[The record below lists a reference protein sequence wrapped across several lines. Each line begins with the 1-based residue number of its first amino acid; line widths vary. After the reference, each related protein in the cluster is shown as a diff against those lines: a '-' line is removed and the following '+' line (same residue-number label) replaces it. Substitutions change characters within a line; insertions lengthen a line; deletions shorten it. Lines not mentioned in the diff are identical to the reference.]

1 MNDSSKNCFKDRSAP
16 AVPSVHELER
26 TLVLGILIILLAGP
40 AQGAALAHASD
51 AHEIKHVVIIMQEN
65 RSFDSYFGTYP
76 GADGIPMQNGIP
88 SVCVPNAST
97 KTCDKPYH
105 DTHDR
110 NMGGPHGSGSSTGDV
125 GGGKMDGF
133 IQQVLSFCKN
143 NPKDFE
149 CAAPTDVMGYHDQD
163 EIPNYWAYAR
173 NFVLQDHMFEPV
185 ASWSAPSHL
194 YLVSAWSAKCSN
206 LQDPMSCKSELNTP
220 DPDKGNSTT
229 PDYAWTDLT
238 YLLSKARVTWAYYG
252 DGGGA
257 QDRDDCDD
265 GDCAFTNNP
274 TGVPE
279 IWNPLPDFQTVHQD
293 GQLKNVQNL
302 SNFFLALGNG
312 SLPAVSWIA
321 PNPRDSEHPPALVS
335 RGQAYVT
342 NLVNAV
348 MESPEWSSTAIFLS
362 WDDWGGFYDH
372 VVPPAADENGYGI
385 RVPGIVISPYA
396 RQAYID
402 HQNLSFD
409 AYLKFIEDIFLN
421 GQRIDPKND
430 GRPDSRPD
438 VRENSPILG
447 NLMRDFDFS
456 QPPRAPLVLP
466 PYPGMS
472 TTVTVGTTEVQSVT
486 VATTTAT
493 VTTLPFRIPGFPVES
508 LFSGLLIGFL
518 AVALLRRIQRKKTS
532 GEMERV

>member
-1 MNDSSKNCFKDRSAP
+1 
-16 AVPSVHELER
+16 LER
-26 TLVLGILIILLAGP
+26 TLVLGIVLIVLAGT
-40 AQGAALAHASD
+40 AQAASFTRASD
-51 AHEIKHVVIIMQEN
+51 VHEIKHVVIIMQEN
-65 RSFDSYFGTYP
+65 RSFDSYFGTFP
-76 GADGIPMQNGIP
+76 GADGIPMQDGVP
-88 SVCVPNAST
+88 SVCVPNPIT
-97 KTCDKPYH
+97 NTCDKPYH
-105 DTHDR
+105 DTRDL
-110 NMGGPHGSGSSTGDV
+110 NLGGPHGALASVVDV
-125 GGGKMDGF
+125 DGGKMDGF
-133 IQQVLSFCKN
+133 IRQLLSFCRN

-149 CAAPTDVMGYHDQD
+149 CAAPTDVMGYHDQN
-163 EIPNYWAYAR
+163 EIPNYWSYAK

-185 ASWSAPSHL
+185 ASWSLPSHL

-206 LQDPMSCKSELNTP
+206 LQDPMSCKSELGAP
-220 DPDKGNSTT
+220 DPDEVSSTT

-238 YLLSKARVTWAYYG
+238 YLLSKAHVSWAYYV
-252 DGGGA
+252 DGGAA

-265 GDCAFTNNP
+265 GDCAFANNP
-274 TGVPE
+274 YGVPE

-293 GQLKNVQNL
+293 SQLKNVQNL
-302 SNFFLALGNG
+302 SDFFSAINDG

-342 NLVNAV
+342 TLVNAM
-348 MESPEWSSTAIFLS
+348 MESPEWSTTAIFLS

-372 VVPPAADENGYGI
+372 LVPPVADENGYGI

-396 RQAYID
+396 KQGYID
-402 HQNLSFD
+402 HQDLSFD

-421 GQRIDPKND
+421 GQRIDPQND

-456 QPPRAPLVLP
+456 QPPRPPLMLP
-466 PYPGMS
+466 LYPGLSGSS
-472 TTVTVGTTEVQSVT
+472 TIAVTTTETRSVT
-486 VATTTAT
+486 LSTTTTAT
-493 VTTLPFRIPGFPVES
+493 VTTLPFGISGFPVES

-518 AVALLRRIQRKKTS
+518 AVVLLRRIQRKKT
-532 GEMERV
+532 